1 MTDEIDYRA
10 EAAEAHALV
19 ETLLERVRQGDEDV
33 TPEEIDN
40 ARKLA
45 EFAELRGEAA
55 ERKAW
60 QAECDE
66 VAAERQEAAEALKA
80 LVAETPKEIT
90 SAQQKAIKAFEAL
103 MTAVDDRYI
112 AVFHA
117 ARRLRI
123 ANQEAAE
130 YDLPSSMEAHGI
142 GYNAGAD
149 RFEWLNDRGALC
161 RLDWGHLKESK
172 HLVEAVIEPAN
183 LRLSNKADVSN
194 FRRVEKRLEG

>member
-1 MTDEIDYRA
+1 MTEMEYRA
-10 EAAEAHALV
+10 EADEAKALV
-19 ETLLERVRQGDEDV
+19 DTLLERVREGDESV

-60 QAECDE
+60 QAACDE
-66 VAAERQEAAEALKA
+66 AAAEQEDAALALKA
-80 LVAETPKEIT
+80 LISTTPKDIT
-90 SAQQKAIKAFEAL
+90 SAEQKAIKAFETLMSAL
-103 MTAVDDRYI
+103 DGRYI

-130 YDLPSSMEAHGI
+130 YDLPTSMDAHGV
-142 GYNAGAD
+142 GYNVGAD
-149 RFEWLNDRGALC
+149 RFEWIDDRGSRA
-161 RLDWGHLKESK
+161 RLDWGHLKDAK
-172 HLVEAVIEPAN
+172 RWVKAVIEPAN
-183 LRLSNKADVSN
+183 LRLTNGTGVEN
-194 FRRVEKRLEG
+194 HRRVEKRIES